1 MKFQI
6 DSFRFSFFTIPLLAL
21 FLPSTALPEEPYM
34 SFFEKARN
42 LDQEEFLED
51 AENYWLKTLEAN
63 PPENIILYTKLKLT
77 HTNFRLGNLKEA
89 FRISKSLTGTHPNH
103 YDSWFHFAY
112 VLASLKKYPQAVE
125 AFKNTTAL
133 RPQEGLGWF
142 GLALAYFGAGKP
154 DSAIEELKEAM
165 KIFKS
170 NKNISWYRD
179 CRLAINQI
187 KGFARFPKNFSEL
200 WLGKNFKR
208 VQDTYLNTV
217 LDLDLLLEKY

>member
-1 MKFQI
+1 MEFQSN
-6 DSFRFSFFTIPLLAL
+6 SFRFIFLTIALLVF
-21 FLPSTALPEEPYM
+21 FLPSLALSEKSYK
-34 SFFEKARN
+34 SSFEKARN
-42 LDQEEFLED
+42 LDQEEFFEE

-63 PPENIILYTKLKLT
+63 PPKNIILYTKLKLT
-77 HTNFRLGNLKEA
+77 YTNLHLGKLEEA
-89 FRISKSLTGTHPNH
+89 FRISKSLTETYPNH
-103 YDSWFHFAY
+103 YDSWFHFAI
-112 VLASLKKYPQAVE
+112 VLASLKRYTQVIE
-125 AFKNTTAL
+125 AFKKTTTL
-133 RPQEGLGWF
+133 KPQEGLGRV
-142 GLALAYFGAGKP
+142 GLAFAYFSTGKQ

-217 LDLDLLLEKY
+217 LDLDLLLK